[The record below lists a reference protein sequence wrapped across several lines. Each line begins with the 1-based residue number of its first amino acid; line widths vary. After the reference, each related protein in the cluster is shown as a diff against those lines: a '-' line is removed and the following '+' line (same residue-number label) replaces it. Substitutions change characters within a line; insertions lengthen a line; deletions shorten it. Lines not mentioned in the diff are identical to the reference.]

1 MQTSNRDTPEIA
13 EQAAEFVL
21 RLEDAEEGV
30 ERELSDWLAGS
41 PQHLKEF
48 MLSIAIHQQIRKMG
62 AEFQAKTRQDSTER
76 PPGRI
81 AAPGRLFWRRPVVTS
96 VAAAVVLVLCVLV
109 GVYQYYEPLLALGSE
124 PCSYRLSDG
133 SLVRLKGGSVAYADF
148 HGNG

>member
-1 MQTSNRDTPEIA
+1 MQTSNRGTPEIA

-30 ERELSDWLAGS
+30 ERELSDWLAHS

-62 AEFQAKTRQDSTER
+62 AEFQTKARQDSTER
-76 PPGRI
+76 PSGKI
-81 AAPGRLFWRRPVVTS
+81 ATLGRLSLRRPVVAS

-109 GVYQYYEPLLALGSE
+109 GLYRYYEP
-124 PCSYRLSDG
+124 
-133 SLVRLKGGSVAYADF
+133 
-148 HGNG
+148 